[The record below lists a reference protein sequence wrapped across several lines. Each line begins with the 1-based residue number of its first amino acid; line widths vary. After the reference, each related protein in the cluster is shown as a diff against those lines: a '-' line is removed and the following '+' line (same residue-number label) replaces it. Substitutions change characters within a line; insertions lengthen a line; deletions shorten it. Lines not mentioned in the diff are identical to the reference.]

1 MQFNW
6 RKNTSALLA
15 GIMMISS
22 ISTTTFASSQ
32 PINEHSLKIAT
43 AALVTETANDEIT
56 ESTANKIAQEIIN
69 GQYEYAS
76 SDIDEYSVATKGL
89 SKGAKTVLKFIKN
102 NWPKIEKVLKK
113 YGVTATKGKATI
125 GFINQLLDGV
135 IAVDDGIDN
144 VIYAVVD
151 FVAPNLNP
159 DTKKIIANAIR
170 LISPV

>member
-1 MQFNW
+1 
-6 RKNTSALLA
+6 
-15 GIMMISS
+15 MMISS

-43 AALVTETANDEIT
+43 AALVTETANDGIT

-113 YGVTATKGKATI
+113 YGVTATKGKAAI

-144 VIYAVVD
+144 VIYVVVD

-159 DTKKIIANAIR
+159 DIKKIIANAIR